1 MHRYSVE
8 EGQLKG
14 YNDNILYIIGEIR
27 KKGWFEMESEDKKIN
42 DLEMAKKRTHKILI
56 TDIAIEKVPLIKYRE
71 IPESEYLMLQEL
83 AKEVLMVSKNENDSN
98 EVALTYSLDYRNLI
112 AEGKEFMGVAL
123 GDEHSVDPCMNTVAY
138 HLIATSIQCVVIVLH
153 NHPSLSK
160 FSLEDRKFLLSN
172 RTVKMM
178 VVVTNL
184 GNLSYLVKKQNYNH
198 KKAIEIYN
206 HSVSVH
212 NKGNNLH
219 DYQKAVFCFL
229 SNCYEA
235 NIVYEDR

>member
-1 MHRYSVE
+1 MN
-8 EGQLKG
+8 G
-14 YNDNILYIIGEIR
+14 
-27 KKGWFEMESEDKKIN
+27 
-42 DLEMAKKRTHKILI
+42 LEMAKKRMRKIMI
-56 TDIAIEKVPLIKYRE
+56 TDMAIEKVPLIKYRE

-138 HLIATSIQCVVIVLH
+138 HLITTSIQCVVIVLH

-160 FSLEDRKFLLSN
+160 FSLEDIKFFLSN
-172 RTVKMM
+172 GTVKMM

-184 GNLSYLVKKQNYNH
+184 GNISYLVKKENFNR

-206 HSVSVH
+206 HAVNVYSEGS
-212 NKGNNLH
+212 NIR

-229 SNCYEA
+229 SNCHEA